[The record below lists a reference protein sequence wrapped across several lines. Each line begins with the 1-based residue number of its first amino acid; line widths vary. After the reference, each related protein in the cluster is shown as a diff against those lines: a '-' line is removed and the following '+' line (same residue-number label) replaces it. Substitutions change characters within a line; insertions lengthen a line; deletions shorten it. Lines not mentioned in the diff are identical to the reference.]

1 MADEESKSSDLE
13 SESETWSTE
22 FTLETEHDALLI
34 ELLENSLDQN
44 QQIVNLLNLGR
55 AVQLAATF
63 STSADSLRQLL
74 KPLDDRIISLNQ
86 TIETFQGKSK
96 VASVIGT
103 MGEEIAKNQFTE
115 RFASFGDSFEI
126 NSTTG
131 HVTDIHGKIRVDH
144 DTGQELVHVYIEA
157 KEYTNPVTTEQIN
170 KFWEDM
176 EQGAPNYGMLISFK
190 QKITGKA
197 NAIEVERRGNKL
209 VFFIANETHDDLRH
223 IVAWELLRYI
233 VRSDLQNNSVGSGVS
248 RQMETMLVNLNE
260 ELEKLNTIETS
271 LGQITRTG
279 QNLLKNAGQSAQ
291 ELFSTEAKV
300 RVMIEDT
307 KRNLKKLII
316 GAGDEYSKAM
326 KELVDWKQNVMLIAF
341 SEFTNEQIA
350 LLMPIEPSITNHRE
364 ICKFNVLDDGK
375 RVELYSTV
383 NEEQIIIFE
392 SQAKNLVLYFN
403 YDLDQELADALGGKV
418 TKGVLKI
425 SLNPAKINYPKHPFA
440 SIREV
445 IEGIFIAAEPE
456 ESLDS

>member
-1 MADEESKSSDLE
+1 VNDENGTWKGDFFLDKDTDQQLIDFLEQSD
-13 SESETWSTE
+13 
-22 FTLETEHDALLI
+22 DK
-34 ELLENSLDQN
+34 N

-63 STSADSLRQLL
+63 STSDDSLRQLL

-86 TIETFQGKSK
+86 TIETFQGKTK
-96 VASVIGT
+96 NASVIGT

-144 DTGQELVHVYIEA
+144 DTRQELVHVYIEA
-157 KEYTNPVTTEQIN
+157 KEYTKPVTTEEIN
-170 KFWEDM
+170 KFWTDM

-300 RVMIEDT
+300 RND
-307 KRNLKKLII
+307 RRYKKK
-316 GAGDEYSKAM
+316 SK
-326 KELVDWKQNVMLIAF
+326 E
-341 SEFTNEQIA
+341 T
-350 LLMPIEPSITNHRE
+350 HYR
-364 ICKFNVLDDGK
+364 G
-375 RVELYSTV
+375 R
-383 NEEQIIIFE
+383 
-392 SQAKNLVLYFN
+392 
-403 YDLDQELADALGGKV
+403 
-418 TKGVLKI
+418 
-425 SLNPAKINYPKHPFA
+425 
-440 SIREV
+440 
-445 IEGIFIAAEPE
+445 
-456 ESLDS
+456 

>member
-1 MADEESKSSDLE
+1 MPETNNVTDLVE
-13 SESETWSTE
+13 N
-22 FTLETEHDALLI
+22 
-34 ELLENSLDQN
+34 ENSVNDENGTWKGDFFLDKDTDQQLIDFLEQSDDKN

-63 STSADSLRQLL
+63 STSDDSLRQLL

-86 TIETFQGKSK
+86 TIETFQGKTK
-96 VASVIGT
+96 NASVIGT

-144 DTGQELVHVYIEA
+144 DTRQELVHVYIEA
-157 KEYTNPVTTEQIN
+157 KEYTKPVTTEEIN
-170 KFWEDM
+170 KFWTDM

-279 QNLLKNAGQSAQ
+279 QNLLKNAAQSAQ

-300 RVMIEDT
+300 RVMIEET

-326 KELVDWKQNVMLIAF
+326 KELVDWRQNVMLMAF
-341 SEFTNEQIA
+341 SEFSNDQIA

-364 ICKFNVLDDGK
+364 ICNFNVLDDGK
-375 RVELYSTV
+375 TVELYSTA
-383 NEEQIIIFE
+383 NEEQMITFE
-392 SQAKNLVLYFN
+392 SQAKNLVLSFN
-403 YDLDQELADALGGKV
+403 YDIDQELADSLGGKV

-425 SLNPAKINYPKHPFA
+425 KLNPAKKDYPKHPFA

-445 IEGIFIAAEPE
+445 IEGIFIAP
-456 ESLDS
+456 

>member
-1 MADEESKSSDLE
+1 MPETNNATDLVE
-13 SESETWSTE
+13 N
-22 FTLETEHDALLI
+22 
-34 ELLENSLDQN
+34 ENSVNDENGTWKGDFFLDKDTDQQLIDFLEQSDDKN

-63 STSADSLRQLL
+63 STSDDSLRQLL

-86 TIETFQGKSK
+86 TIETFQGKTK
-96 VASVIGT
+96 NASVIGT

-144 DTGQELVHVYIEA
+144 DTRQELVHVYIEA
-157 KEYTNPVTTEQIN
+157 KEYTKPVTTEEIN
-170 KFWEDM
+170 KFWTDM

-326 KELVDWKQNVMLIAF
+326 KELVDWRQNVMLMAF
-341 SEFTNEQIA
+341 SEFSNDQIA

-364 ICKFNVLDDGK
+364 ICNFNVLDDGK
-375 RVELYSTV
+375 TVELYSTA
-383 NEEQIIIFE
+383 NEEQMITFE
-392 SQAKNLVLYFN
+392 SQAKNLVLSFN
-403 YDLDQELADALGGKV
+403 YDIDQELADSLGGKV

-425 SLNPAKINYPKHPFA
+425 SLNPAKKDYPKHPFA

-445 IEGIFIAAEPE
+445 IEGIFIAP
-456 ESLDS
+456 